1 MRCLLQG
8 GSRLSL
14 DFSSLL
20 GPLFFSWLLQLLLPL
35 MLNNLVYEKEKRLRT
50 TMKMHGLGDAAYW
63 AIQVGARGRCAAGR
77 KRAFVCPVWACA
89 ACVRREWQGRTTLG

>member
-1 MRCLLQG
+1 MARYCCSLPACLSACLQD

-20 GPLFFSWLLQLLLPL
+20 GPLFFSWLLQLLLPM

-50 TMKMHGLGDAAYW
+50 IMKMHGLGDAAYW
-63 AIQVGARGRCAAGR
+63 AIQVCSKWGDITNAVLHFRG
-77 KRAFVCPVWACA
+77 
-89 ACVRREWQGRTTLG
+89 